1 METTSTRQILKVI
14 NPVIGFH
21 WVTVS
26 EKTNLTFA
34 IITTTSDIYVYSP
47 STQEFVNQWSISQDL
62 SKRLTIP
69 AVLNRI
75 TRFFYTVQANRT
87 VYIWSDKMD
96 TVSSWKKVQMT
107 DDVVGLMTNDLL
119 GENVL
124 LLTKRGHLSLLNQKD
139 NEKELWTLKNMEV
152 MSFASANV
160 KKSVYLAVLGKRGD
174 QYIIQTLVLSKNQ
187 QNEFISV
194 PSFTYQIPAS
204 TEIPV
209 SMEIL
214 PSLNRL
220 VLLFSNGEMKVY
232 SLYMNQEGQ
241 QEILLDEQLF
251 QFERVLEGFKETGY
265 EAKKKKKTDTALSPE
280 FTRIQDS
287 YILLSTPSLQLW
299 DIQYGILRSVQSL
312 SAPVTACAYSSFQH
326 ALLLATQQEE
336 SATVSYAIQLC
347 AVTVQSSTL
356 AGAVQSTIQNPIQT
370 NFPHILTLSKNIHN
384 INVGYNDSQK
394 WEEEIKREIDMEE
407 PEYRDIYMTVMEEKP
422 MTDEEFETN
431 ILHYF
436 QYQCKLHKDLSKVF
450 FSQKFVMNCL
460 KRCCLKDHCLYEPLF
475 TLFRTSQVSIN
486 SYNDLIPYLCSH
498 CDLVMI
504 EQAIR
509 YIRDLSEKDIVYI
522 IRYLLFSAKDEDF
535 AEFLKKKELYK
546 ENYTAIDCQKITYY
560 YLFPYLINKRFS
572 TPLLSSYFSKFD
584 INIIIFILQ
593 LSSQLLFDYD
603 RSKPRVSCLD
613 AVPLTQFYVWI
624 GTLLDS
630 HLYDIIFY
638 AKKDPQLM
646 QLLHDL
652 DNYINEYK
660 ALSDTCYNVRAILTH
675 IEEKVSLP
683 VSAIPIYTIEE
694 IPF

>member
-1 METTSTRQILKVI
+1 M
-14 NPVIGFH
+14 
-21 WVTVS
+21 
-26 EKTNLTFA
+26 
-34 IITTTSDIYVYSP
+34 
-47 STQEFVNQWSISQDL
+47 
-62 SKRLTIP
+62 
-69 AVLNRI
+69 
-75 TRFFYTVQANRT
+75 
-87 VYIWSDKMD
+87 
-96 TVSSWKKVQMT
+96 
-107 DDVVGLMTNDLL
+107 
-119 GENVL
+119 
-124 LLTKRGHLSLLNQKD
+124 
-139 NEKELWTLKNMEV
+139 
-152 MSFASANV
+152 
-160 KKSVYLAVLGKRGD
+160 
-174 QYIIQTLVLSKNQ
+174 
-187 QNEFISV
+187 
-194 PSFTYQIPAS
+194 
-204 TEIPV
+204 
-209 SMEIL
+209 
-214 PSLNRL
+214 
-220 VLLFSNGEMKVY
+220 
-232 SLYMNQEGQ
+232 
-241 QEILLDEQLF
+241 
-251 QFERVLEGFKETGY
+251 
-265 EAKKKKKTDTALSPE
+265 
-280 FTRIQDS
+280 
-287 YILLSTPSLQLW
+287 STPSLQLW
-299 DIQYGILRSVQSL
+299 DIQYEPELVRYTIRYGILRSVQSL

-407 PEYRDIYMTVMEEKP
+407 PEYRDIYMAVMEEKP

-498 CDLVMI
+498 CDLVMV

-509 YIRDLSEKDIVYI
+509 YIRDLSEKDIAYI

-546 ENYTAIDCQKITYY
+546 ENYTAIDCQKMYVFPVNFIFFPSTYY

-646 QLLHDL
+646 QYLPLFSPFYL
-652 DNYINEYK
+652 IGFFM
-660 ALSDTCYNVRAILTH
+660 ILT
-675 IEEKVSLP
+675 IMSMNTKL
-683 VSAIPIYTIEE
+683 
-694 IPF
+694 